1 MAIKAFVSGCTG
13 TELDDEE
20 KAFFAAEQPL
30 GLILFK
36 RNCETPA
43 QVRALVESFAAAVG
57 RADAPILIDQE
68 GGRVRRLRP
77 PHWPDYPAAGVIG
90 ALDARSPE
98 AGDRAAWLQGRLMAD
113 DLRAVGI
120 TIDCAPVLDAIIPGA
135 SEAIGDRSFGGDPGR
150 VTRLGRAMAEGFIA
164 GGVVPV
170 VKHIP
175 GQGRALVDSHYAL
188 PVVDTDLATL
198 ESADFLPFRALSWL
212 PAAMT
217 SHTVFTAIDAERP
230 ATTSAA
236 LIRGI
241 IRERIGFDGVL
252 FSDDV
257 SMNALAGDHRE
268 RGRAIFEAGCDIVL
282 HCSGRMED
290 MLAIADVAPP
300 LAGRAAERVHAMM
313 ASVGAPAPLDRP
325 AARAEFDALLA
336 SAALGA

>member
-43 QVRALVESFAAAVG
+43 QVRALVESFTAAVG
-57 RADAPILIDQE
+57 RPDAPILIDQE

-77 PHWPDYPAAGVIG
+77 PNWPDYPSAGAIG
-90 ALDARSPE
+90 MLAGRDPE
-98 AGDRAAWLQGRLMAD
+98 AGARAAWLQGRLMAD
-113 DLRAVGI
+113 DLGAIGI
-120 TIDCAPVLDAIIPGA
+120 NIDCAPVLDAIVPGA
-135 SEAIGDRSFGGDPGR
+135 SEAIGDRSFGGDPES
-150 VTRLGRAMAEGFIA
+150 VTRLGRAVAEGLMA

-188 PVVDTDLATL
+188 PAVEADLATL
-198 ESADFLPFRALSWL
+198 AATDFAPFQALADL

-217 SHTVFTAIDAERP
+217 SHTLFTAIDADRP
-230 ATTSAA
+230 ATTSAI
-236 LIRGI
+236 LIRDI
-241 IRERIGFDGVL
+241 IRRRIGFDGVL

-300 LAGRAAERVHAMM
+300 LAGKAAARVEAMM
-313 ASVGAPAPLDRP
+313 ASVGAPEPFDRT

-336 SAALGA
+336 SATAGA

>member
-43 QVRALVESFAAAVG
+43 QVRALVDSFTDAVG
-57 RADAPILIDQE
+57 RPDAPILIDQE

-77 PHWPDYPAAGVIG
+77 PNWPEYPSAGTIG
-90 ALDARSPE
+90 ALAGRDPE
-98 AGDRAAWLQGRLMAD
+98 AGARAAWLHGRLMAD
-113 DLRAVGI
+113 DLGAVGI
-120 TIDCAPVLDAIIPGA
+120 TIDCAPVLDAIVPGA
-135 SEAIGDRSFGGDPGR
+135 SEAIGDRSFGGDPDR
-150 VTRLGRAMAEGFIA
+150 VTRLGRAVAEGLMA

-188 PVVDTDLATL
+188 PLVDADLATL
-198 ESADFLPFRALSWL
+198 EATDFAPFRALARL

-217 SHTVFTAIDAERP
+217 SHTLFTAIDAAHP
-230 ATTSAA
+230 ATTSAI
-236 LIRGI
+236 LIRDI
-241 IRERIGFDGVL
+241 IRGRIGFDGVL

-268 RGRAIFEAGCDIVL
+268 RGKAIFEAGCDIVL

-290 MLAIADVAPP
+290 MRAIADVAPT
-300 LAGRAAERVHAMM
+300 LAGRAAARVEAMM
-313 ASVGAPAPLDRP
+313 ASVGAPEPFDRT
-325 AARAEFDALLA
+325 AGRAEFDALLTPV
-336 SAALGA
+336 AAGA

>member
-1 MAIKAFVSGCTG
+1 MTTKAFVSGCAG
-13 TELDDEE
+13 TELDEAE
-20 KAFFAAEQPL
+20 RAFFAAEQPL

-36 RNCETPA
+36 RNCENPE
-43 QVRALVESFAAAVG
+43 QVRALVDSFIAAVG

-77 PHWPDYPAAGVIG
+77 PHWPDYPAAGVLG
-90 ALDARSPE
+90 ALAVRDPGA
-98 AGDRAAWLQGRLMAD
+98 AVRAAWLQGRLMAD
-113 DLRAVGI
+113 DLRAIGI
-120 TIDCAPVLDAIIPGA
+120 TVDCAPVLDAIVPGA
-135 SEAIGDRSFGGDPGR
+135 SEAIGDRSFGGDPER
-150 VTRLGRAMAEGFIA
+150 VTRLGRSLAEGLMA

-175 GQGRALVDSHYAL
+175 GQGRALVDSHYTL
-188 PVVDTDLATL
+188 PFVDTDLATL
-198 ESADFLPFRALSWL
+198 EAVDLLPFRALASL

-217 SHTVFTAIDAERP
+217 SHTVFTAIDADRP
-230 ATTSAA
+230 ATTSAT
-236 LIRGI
+236 LIRDI

-290 MLAIADVAPP
+290 MRAIAAVAPP
-300 LAGRAAERVHAMM
+300 LTGRAAERVRDMM
-313 ASVGAPAPLDRP
+313 ASVGTPAPFDR
-325 AARAEFDALLA
+325 AAGRAEFDALMA
-336 SAALGA
+336 SAAPGA